1 MKRLV
6 TISLIS
12 FLFIG
17 CEAPNQA
24 NPGEPAGPHT
34 SAEWRIW
41 AYSTAAPAYIA
52 ANATVLDANME
63 PLRVGTNGGT
73 CLAASPRGMSDPEN
87 GWKNPHEAMPVCAD
101 GESMKWM
108 QGFMSQTEPKL
119 DRDGFAWM
127 LHGDTGEDNTTPMV
141 MSKSDAKDPS
151 QWIESGPHLMLMP
164 KNPKTLEGYSS
175 DFNTGSPYVMFD
187 GTPYAHLM
195 IPVDNYYKYQ
205 APK

>member
-1 MKRLV
+1 MKRLFI
-6 TISLIS
+6 ISLIS

-41 AYSTAAPAYIA
+41 AYSTAAPAFIA
-52 ANATVLDANME
+52 SNATVLDANME
-63 PLRVGTNGGT
+63 PLRVGTNGWT

-127 LHGDTGEDNTTPMV
+127 LHGDTGEDL
-141 MSKSDAKDPS
+141 SL
-151 QWIESGPHLMLMP
+151 IH
-164 KNPKTLEGYSS
+164 
-175 DFNTGSPYVMFD
+175 
-187 GTPYAHLM
+187 
-195 IPVDNYYKYQ
+195 I
-205 APK
+205 